1 LRPPLSLLAAAVL
14 VAGALAALLAAPARA
29 TLDAAGLSDQRPDVF
44 ADARIS
50 SLGLTGGRLVVRWDA
65 ALADPAPVD
74 RWLAAAAARR
84 LEPFVVFNRTPGERC
99 PSAPCV
105 LPSVDA
111 YAAAFRAFRA
121 RWPQVTTFAPWNE
134 ANVRSQPPA
143 SDPRRAAEFYNVM
156 VATCPSCTVLGA
168 EVLDSTDAPAY
179 LRAMLPAMVS
189 MPKAWGVHN
198 YEDVNHARTTGTD
211 PILAAVP
218 GAIWLT
224 EAGGLVQYIDGR
236 GRFVYPYDEE
246 RAARAQ
252 TFLFDYAEAHPD
264 RVRRLYLYGWRS
276 GGRTDPFDTALVRA
290 DGTPRPSYFIS
301 ATRLARL
308 LPAAPA
314 ATSAPVAR
322 VPFPFQLLS
331 RRVRAGRRGAVL
343 GPFRCVAAR
352 KSRCRGRLVLR
363 RAGHKKPLGVRA
375 FNVRGRRTTRLT
387 VRVGPRTRARLRRG
401 TAGKLLLEARVTRP
415 RRALRSWADLRVVRT
430 RRR

>member
-1 LRPPLSLLAAAVL
+1 AAVGAGL
-14 VAGALAALLAAPARA
+14 ALSGTVMQAITRNPLADPYLLGLSSGASLGAVAVILLGFGLILPVAAFAGALAALLAAPARA

-50 SLGLTGGRLVVRWDA
+50 SLGLTGARLVVRWDA

-143 SDPRRAAEFYNVM
+143 SDPRRAAQFYNVM
-156 VATCPSCTVLGA
+156 VGACPSCTVLGA

-179 LRAMLPAMVS
+179 LRAMLPAMAS
-189 MPKAWGVHN
+189 MPTAWGVHN

-236 GRFVYPYDEE
+236 GRYVYPYDEQ

-264 RVRRLYLYGWRS
+264 RVRRVYLYSWRS
-276 GGRTDPFDTALVRA
+276 GGRTDPFDTALLRA

-308 LPAAPA
+308 LPAAAAPPA
-314 ATSAPVAR
+314 AR
-322 VPFPFQLLS
+322 MPFPFQLMS
-331 RRVRAGRRGAVL
+331 RRVRGAAAGRCSARSGASRPARAAVRA
-343 GPFRCVAAR
+343 GSSCAAR
-352 KSRCRGRLVLR
+352 GTGSRSACGRSR
-363 RAGHKKPLGVRA
+363 SGAGAPRA
-375 FNVRGRRTTRLT
+375 
-387 VRVGPRTRARLRRG
+387 
-401 TAGKLLLEARVTRP
+401 
-415 RRALRSWADLRVVRT
+415 
-430 RRR
+430 